1 MQELLGSYINCRD
14 NCSHLFFDYCKVFM
28 GLLDRAI
35 EIRTQALNNGLE
47 DDDVFLTMY
56 ETVNE
61 AWRED

>member
-1 MQELLGSYINCRD
+1 
-14 NCSHLFFDYCKVFM
+14 M

-47 DDDVFLTMY
+47 DDDDVFLTMY